1 MATCRELII
10 IDGKCY
16 DIKNLGWNP
25 KVCNP
30 QLKEMVEG
38 LDLRAKFFYVRK
50 NSNDRHAYTLEQLA
64 AKYQMG
70 ILQNELW
77 EIINRDYETFEV
89 EADWNKEFPKSDE
102 IKWEE

>member
-1 MATCRELII
+1 MEAGDLK
-10 IDGKCY
+10 GKLRSGIRFNY
-16 DIKNLGWNP
+16 GYL
-25 KVCNP
+25 
-30 QLKEMVEG
+30 
-38 LDLRAKFFYVRK
+38 LRAKSFYVRK
-50 NSNDRHAYTLEQLA
+50 NSNNRHAYTLEQLA

-102 IKWEE
+102 IKWED